1 MEVSSGIPKS
11 CSSSS
16 GAGAGEVR
24 RIHII
29 YFLSHNLG
37 CIEHPH
43 LIRVLHFHRNGVY
56 LRDVKRWL
64 GDLRGKDMPK
74 AYAWSYKRRYKK
86 GYVWQDILDDDLITP
101 VSDNE
106 YVLKGSE
113 ILLPPANP
121 FGVELVENKAQKH
134 EQRPS
139 PNRVCKDTASR
150 NTSSPEISK
159 ESSSFSSE
167 ISTVTDDSIKDEED
181 DACKRNN
188 SRDQEPLI
196 DNKVQHSSFYTSFLG
211 RSKKNQEKR
220 KDRTRSIEKMGSSF
234 PSPSLLQS
242 TFTKSKSYSSGT
254 PKVLRNLITCGA
266 ADTNDAA
273 LVLQSQKSRNKYMPI
288 DPAGHICKGEELGG
302 SARVFGTPW
311 NQAQQQRQHNIAN
324 ARKSFDGVKAS
335 NKQHNGFG
343 SPKVVY
349 PAYKPLAV
357 PTCSQCG
364 KSFRPERLHSHMKSC
379 RGLKVLTKA
388 ASTCAEKTPSP
399 SHNSADSA
407 SEDDYFLTN

>member
-11 CSSSS
+11 CSSS

-24 RIHII
+24 RVHII

-64 GDLRGKDMPK
+64 ADLRGKDMPK
-74 AYAWSYKRRYKK
+74 AFAWSYKRRYKK
-86 GYVWQDILDDDLITP
+86 GYVWQDLIDDDLITP
-101 VSDNE
+101 ISDNE

-113 ILLPPANP
+113 ISLPPANP
-121 FGVELVENKAQKH
+121 FVGSAYGEKRENNGVELVENKAQNH
-134 EQRPS
+134 EQCPS
-139 PNRVCKDTASR
+139 PDRISGDTTSR
-150 NTSSPEISK
+150 NKSSPEIST
-159 ESSSFSSE
+159 ESPSFSSE
-167 ISTVTDDSIKDEED
+167 ISSVTDDSIKDEED
-181 DACKRNN
+181 DSCKSHN
-188 SRDQEPLI
+188 SLDQEQLV

-220 KDRTRSIEKMGSSF
+220 KDSTSSIEKSRSH
-234 PSPSLLQS
+234 
-242 TFTKSKSYSSGT
+242 SSGT
-254 PKVLRNLITCGA
+254 SKALRNFIRCGA
-266 ADTNDAA
+266 VDTNDAA

-288 DPAGHICKGEELGG
+288 DKPAGHICEGEELGG
-302 SARVFGTPW
+302 SAR
-311 NQAQQQRQHNIAN
+311 
-324 ARKSFDGVKAS
+324 RKSFDGVKAS
-335 NKQHNGFG
+335 KKQHNGFG

-379 RGLKVLTKA
+379 RGFKMPDKRLLRLMLRNHRHLHITQLIQHLRMA
-388 ASTCAEKTPSP
+388 IS
-399 SHNSADSA
+399 
-407 SEDDYFLTN
+407 

>member
-11 CSSSS
+11 CSSS

-24 RIHII
+24 RVHII

-64 GDLRGKDMPK
+64 ADLRGKDMPK
-74 AYAWSYKRRYKK
+74 AFAWSYKRRYKK
-86 GYVWQDILDDDLITP
+86 GYVWQDLIDDDLITP
-101 VSDNE
+101 ISDNE
-106 YVLKGSE
+106 YVLKGSR

-121 FGVELVENKAQKH
+121 FAGSAYGEKRENTGVENKAQNH
-134 EQRPS
+134 ELRPS
-139 PNRVCKDTASR
+139 LNRICRDTTSR
-150 NTSSPEISK
+150 NKSSPEISK
-159 ESSSFSSE
+159 ESPSFSSE
-167 ISTVTDDSIKDEED
+167 ISSVTDDSIKDEED
-181 DACKRNN
+181 DSCKSHN
-188 SRDQEPLI
+188 SLDQEQLI
-196 DNKVQHSSFYTSFLG
+196 DNKVKHSSFYTSFLG

-220 KDRTRSIEKMGSSF
+220 KDSTSSIEKSR
-234 PSPSLLQS
+234 
-242 TFTKSKSYSSGT
+242 SYSNGT
-254 PKVLRNLITCGA
+254 SKALRNLIRCGA
-266 ADTNDAA
+266 VDTNDAA

-288 DPAGHICKGEELGG
+288 DKPAGHICEGEELGG

-311 NQAQQQRQHNIAN
+311 NQEQQQRQHNIAN

-335 NKQHNGFG
+335 KKQHNGFG

-379 RGLKVLTKA
+379 RGFKVLTKA
-388 ASTCAEKTPSP
+388 ASTYAEKSPSP

-407 SEDDYFLTN
+407 SDDGYFLTN

>member
-11 CSSSS
+11 CSSS

-56 LRDVKRWL
+56 LRVGSAYGEKRE
-64 GDLRGKDMPK
+64 
-74 AYAWSYKRRYKK
+74 
-86 GYVWQDILDDDLITP
+86 
-101 VSDNE
+101 N
-106 YVLKGSE
+106 
-113 ILLPPANP
+113 N
-121 FGVELVENKAQKH
+121 GVELVENKAQNH
-134 EQRPS
+134 ELRPS
-139 PNRVCKDTASR
+139 PDRICRDTTSR
-150 NTSSPEISK
+150 NKSSPEIST
-159 ESSSFSSE
+159 ESPSFSSE
-167 ISTVTDDSIKDEED
+167 ISSVTDDSIKDEED
-181 DACKRNN
+181 DSCKSHN
-188 SRDQEPLI
+188 SLDQEQLI

-220 KDRTRSIEKMGSSF
+220 KDSTSSIEKSRSH
-234 PSPSLLQS
+234 
-242 TFTKSKSYSSGT
+242 SSGT
-254 PKVLRNLITCGA
+254 SKALSNFIRCRAV
-266 ADTNDAA
+266 DTNDAA

-288 DPAGHICKGEELGG
+288 DKPAGHICKGEELGG

-311 NQAQQQRQHNIAN
+311 NLEQQQRQHNIDN

-335 NKQHNGFG
+335 KKQHNGFG

-379 RGLKVLTKA
+379 RGLKILIKA
-388 ASTCAEKTPSP
+388 ASTYVEETPSP
-399 SHNSADSA
+399 SHNSVDSA